1 MSKNCILELKNV
13 GKTYSHPS
21 GQEIPALKSI
31 NLKVRKGSLVN
42 IEGPSGSG
50 KSTLLKIMGMV
61 EEPSQGSVI
70 FKGKEIRNI
79 SSSKRISVIRR
90 EMGFILKPN
99 NLLSYLNV
107 LENVMLPMIDS
118 NSDYAREMLIK
129 TDFSDFKSCPKELAP
144 LDLQKVT
151 LVRAM
156 INQPSLILADE
167 ATGELNQKDTDEF
180 MNLLSS
186 KKNEFTIIMATD
198 NPYLSKYADVTL
210 ELKEGMIVH

>member
-1 MSKNCILELKNV
+1 MSKNYILELKDV

-21 GQEIPALKSI
+21 GQEIPALNSI
-31 NLKVRKGSLVN
+31 NLKVRKGSLIT

-70 FKGKEIRNI
+70 FKGKDIRDI
-79 SSSKRISVIRR
+79 SSSKRSSVIRR
-90 EMGFILKPN
+90 EIGFILKRN

-129 TDFSDFKSCPKELAP
+129 TGFSDFKSCPSELSP

-151 LVRAM
+151 LARAM
-156 INQPSLILADE
+156 INNPSIILTDE

-186 KKNEFTIIMATD
+186 QKNEFTIIMATD

-210 ELKEGMIVH
+210 EIKEGMLIH